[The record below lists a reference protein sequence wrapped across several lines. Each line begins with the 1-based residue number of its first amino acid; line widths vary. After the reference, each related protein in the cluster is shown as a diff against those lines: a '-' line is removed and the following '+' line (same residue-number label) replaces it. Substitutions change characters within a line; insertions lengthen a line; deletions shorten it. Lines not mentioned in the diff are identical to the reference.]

1 MQDNLQP
8 LIHKAAVTGLRVNVT
23 RAGLCIND
31 PAELHLLPDGQIGI
45 FAQARKGFLG
55 LFRPKALLHL
65 GQLGPTASALIATA
79 IQDARHL
86 RVRIVGLTPEHL
98 APTTGAEVWISVW
111 GDASGLTPL
120 HLGPKT
126 HRPDDTT
133 KPARHNTALLDQAT
147 GGA

>member
-8 LIHKAAVTGLRVNVT
+8 LIHKAAVLGLRVNVT

-45 FAQARKGFLG
+45 FALGRKGFLG
-55 LFRPKALLHL
+55 GVRPKSLLHL
-65 GQLGPTASALIATA
+65 GHLGPAASALIGQALH
-79 IQDARHL
+79 DARHL

-98 APTTGAEVWISVW
+98 APESGAEVWISVW
-111 GDASGLTPL
+111 GDASSLTPL
-120 HLGPKT
+120 HPGPKA

-133 KPARHNTALLDQAT
+133 KPTRRNTALLDQPS